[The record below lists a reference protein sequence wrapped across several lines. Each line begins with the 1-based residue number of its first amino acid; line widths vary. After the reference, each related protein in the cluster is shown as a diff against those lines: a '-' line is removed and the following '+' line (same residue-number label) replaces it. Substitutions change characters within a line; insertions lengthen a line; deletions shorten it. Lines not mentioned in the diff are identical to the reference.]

1 MHTYTFWQL
10 ANQYTIE
17 IPIVQRDY
25 AQGREDAKSKEI
37 REKLLADL
45 KESLRLNKP
54 LELDFVY
61 GKVNN
66 KTFVPIDGQQR
77 LTTLFLLHWYIGTRI
92 GNEEIKKLSFSYK
105 TRVSARDFCAGLIMK
120 GTLIS
125 DDSSSISKQIE
136 DAPWF
141 FLAWKKDPTV
151 QSMLTMLDSIHQQF
165 NDKHQL
171 EEIWPLLTERN
182 YVLPKDNPKL
192 NELVNLIRCDENINQ
207 QIKGKLEEVRKEPV
221 ISFKFLNLEEFELSD
236 ELYLKMNAR
245 GKALTDFENFKAWL
259 IGYIQDKNFKITE
272 NNWTPKLDKEWT
284 DLFWKFRDTNNSIDN
299 RFMRFF
305 VEIALC
311 DYVSKTDSNYDDKD
325 LIQAVQNLAFTEK
338 KNVSYYSTK
347 YFEQLQC
354 FNEESL
360 NFIFK
365 ILDKLHTSNGRIKIY
380 GTVKNYIDVEKTFLE
395 LLENKQVTYSKRVTL
410 YGYFKFICEEEII
423 EPFDSNFFHWM
434 RVVRNI
440 VENTTID
447 SPATFV
453 GAIKGINKLLEFKSD
468 TLVNLENGKISEKL
482 DFFGTQIKEEIL
494 KAKLI
499 TKNIEWQEKIE
510 TIENHPFFKGSIG
523 FLFSDNENSDLEK
536 FVQWSISVRKV
547 FDDDGVSSEYKSDA
561 ILLRAFVSQ
570 FNRWDQLWKFKY
582 DSNKDNWKEILKNN
596 IWHKP
601 IQKVIDIESID
612 DIINLPIKE
621 SDFKDNQK
629 KIHEDLY
636 RSELLTVIQDS
647 CYLQLYYETYILYP
661 YNAKADWKK
670 YVIGNKRNNLLS
682 KLIQQKVIISDNQL
696 KNNEGSIPF
705 FWGWNVNF
713 VFQEKKFVW
722 KHDNQIG
729 IEGEMFKLLPV
740 GISQEVE
747 FIEFIKTLIKDN

>member
-1 MHTYTFWQL
+1 M
-10 ANQYTIE
+10 
-17 IPIVQRDY
+17 
-25 AQGREDAKSKEI
+25 
-37 REKLLADL
+37 
-45 KESLRLNKP
+45 
-54 LELDFVY
+54 
-61 GKVNN
+61 
-66 KTFVPIDGQQR
+66 
-77 LTTLFLLHWYIGTRI
+77 
-92 GNEEIKKLSFSYK
+92 
-105 TRVSARDFCAGLIMK
+105 
-120 GTLIS
+120 
-125 DDSSSISKQIE
+125 
-136 DAPWF
+136 PWF
-141 FLAWKKDPTV
+141 FLAWEKDPTV
-151 QSMLTMLDSIHQQF
+151 QSMLNMLDSIHQKF

-171 EEIWPLLTERN
+171 EGIWSLLTESN
-182 YVLPKDNPKL
+182 YVLSKDNPKL
-192 NELVNLIRCDENINQ
+192 NELVNLIRFDEDVNQ
-207 QIKGKLEEVRKEPV
+207 QIEDKLEEVSNEPV
-221 ISFKFLNLEEFELSD
+221 VSFKFLNLEEFELSD

-272 NNWTPKLDKEWT
+272 KDWTIKLDKEWT
-284 DLFWKFRDTNNSIDN
+284 DLFWKFRDSNNPIDN

-305 VEIALC
+305 VEMALC
-311 DYVSKTDSNYDDKD
+311 DYVSKTDKKYDDKD
-325 LIQAVQNLAFTEK
+325 LIQTVQNLAFADK
-338 KNVSYYSTK
+338 KNISYYSNK
-347 YFEQLQC
+347 YFEELKC
-354 FNEESL
+354 FNKESL

-365 ILDKLHTSNGRIKIY
+365 TLDKLHTSDGKIKTHE
-380 GTVKNYIDVEKTFLE
+380 TVKSYINIEKTFLE
-395 LLENKQVTYSKRVTL
+395 LLENKQWTYSKRVTL
-410 YGYFKFICEEEII
+410 YGYLKFICEEEIV
-423 EPFDSNFFHWM
+423 EATNNNFFHWM
-434 RVVRNI
+434 RVVGNI

-636 RSELLTVIQDS
+636 RKWSIVNS
-647 CYLQLYYETYILYP
+647 SYSSY
-661 YNAKADWKK
+661 
-670 YVIGNKRNNLLS
+670 
-682 KLIQQKVIISDNQL
+682 
-696 KNNEGSIPF
+696 GS
-705 FWGWNVNF
+705 
-713 VFQEKKFVW
+713 
-722 KHDNQIG
+722 
-729 IEGEMFKLLPV
+729 
-740 GISQEVE
+740 
-747 FIEFIKTLIKDN
+747 